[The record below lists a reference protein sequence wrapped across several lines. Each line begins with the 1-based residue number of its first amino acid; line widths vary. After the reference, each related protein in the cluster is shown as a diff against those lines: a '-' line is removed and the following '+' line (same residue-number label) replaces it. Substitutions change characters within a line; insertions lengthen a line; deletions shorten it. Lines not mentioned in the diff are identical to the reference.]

1 MSDEIIRP
9 GTGIGGDAPRSP
21 EDRKLIEAA
30 FAGDIAAVRAALQ
43 KGASVDAVDDRTGL
57 CALHIAVGSN
67 DSALARLL
75 IEEAGAGFF
84 ADRFGRWPSL
94 IAAECRVDEALGD
107 FIAEAEAR
115 AVMKATGIH

>member
-9 GTGIGGDAPRSP
+9 GTATGGDAPRSP
-21 EDRKLIEAA
+21 EDRKLLEAA

-75 IEEAGAGFF
+75 IDEAGAGFF

-94 IAAECRVDEALGD
+94 IAAECRVDEAFGD

-115 AVMKATGIH
+115 AVMKAAGIH